1 MLLGWINA
9 DRESVGLVPWRGWG
23 ALDGLALDRAD
34 RIASSQT
41 LSHAAAGG
49 NVGEA
54 LDARSIAWSWYGEA
68 LGMTG
73 ATLSEASARQIFDAW
88 MASDPHRAILRSD
101 VDNYVGVGV
110 ASAADGSTWVSLVAT
125 QSPDHTPPVAAS
137 VSLRRVGLTITY
149 TWRGTDP
156 PLQTL
161 GAGIRSFDVQIR
173 RDDRSWRTIRNDT
186 TSTSFV
192 RPGAAHGHW
201 YLFRVQA
208 ADRRGTLSA
217 WTKPVRIWVP

>member
-1 MLLGWINA
+1 MLIGWINA
-9 DRESVGLVPWRGWG
+9 DRVSVGLVPYRGWG

-34 RIASSQT
+34 NIADTHT

-54 LDARSIAWSWYGEA
+54 LDARAIPWTWYGEA

-73 ATLSEASARQIFDAW
+73 VTLSATGARQIFDAW

-110 ASAADGSTWVSLVAT
+110 ATATDGSMWVSLIAT
-125 QSPDHTPPVAAS
+125 QSPDHTPPVAAT
-137 VSLRRVGLTITY
+137 VSLSRSGRFLTY
-149 TWRGTDP
+149 TWRGADP

-161 GAGIRSFDVQIR
+161 GAGLRSFDLQVR
-173 RDDRSWRTIRNDT
+173 RGDRSWGLVRNDT

-192 RPGAAHGHW
+192 LRDAVHAHW
-201 YLFRVQA
+201 YWFRVQA

-217 WTKPVRIWVP
+217 WTTPVRIWVP